1 MTSELLWSCLII
13 ILGRIADV
21 TLGTVR
27 TISVVRGR
35 KHLAVLLGFAEVF
48 IWIFIVAKVVSGL
61 SQNLLLG
68 FSYATG
74 FAIGN
79 YVGVTVDEWLA
90 LGEQATMIISR
101 EGKRLADSLR
111 AAGWRLTVIEAHGRD
126 GPTAVLLVIA
136 ARRRARELHGQIEA
150 IDPQCFYTVE
160 DVRLASSL
168 AARSNRSQSWASMF
182 VGK

>member
-1 MTSELLWSCLII
+1 MTNELFWSCLII
-13 ILGRIADV
+13 IVGRIADV
-21 TLGTVR
+21 TLGTMR

-61 SQNLLLG
+61 SENLLLG
-68 FSYATG
+68 FSYAAG

-90 LGEQATMIISR
+90 FGEQATMIISR
-101 EGKRLADSLR
+101 EGKRLVSALR
-111 AAGWRLTVIEAHGRD
+111 AAGWRLTVIEGHGRD
-126 GPTAVLLVIA
+126 GPTAVLLVIV
-136 ARRRARELHGQIEA
+136 ARRKAAELHRQIEE

-168 AARSNRSQSWASMF
+168 LGRSHRGVGWSSMF
-182 VGK
+182 AGK